1 MSYALISYVGGLRTG
16 SSCCSWNTAQRK
28 WGKGWMEG
36 ILQPFHSQGF
46 CLSKTGFLG
55 SKLKHSF
62 GYMAGLSWSSKLYC
76 SSRHCARQ
84 KWFIELAR
92 KSPDMYTH
100 RNWDPSW
107 SFCAMQSLQETGR
120 AEKAS
125 RNSFDLHRVFPL
137 ETSGRHRRLH
147 FQPKGPWPWRR
158 CVSLKAQLGCT
169 KASSDN
175 KTAAAWRAALNAPWA
190 WIAQQLWESCW
201 EVLDNPHV
209 QRQDV
214 SVVPF
219 ECLLLSQNIDVSH
232 STALCSEVPINMRL
246 PIPRPSLHSNLP
258 VCSL

>member
-1 MSYALISYVGGLRTG
+1 MLEVWRTG
-16 SSCCSWNTAQRK
+16 SSCCSWNIAQRK

-62 GYMAGLSWSSKLYC
+62 GYMAGLSWSSKLCC

-125 RNSFDLHRVFPL
+125 RNCFDLHRVFPL
-137 ETSGRHRRLH
+137 ETSGRDRRLH

-175 KTAAAWRAALNAPWA
+175 KAAAAWRAALNAPWA
-190 WIAQQLWESCW
+190 CIAQQLWESCW

-214 SVVPF
+214 SGVVPF

-232 STALCSEVPINMRL
+232 RTALCSEVPINMRL